1 MATSRIATRYSSS
14 LLDLAKSGNK
24 LDAVKDDMDVI
35 VKIYTESKDLRSLLN
50 NPIVKI
56 EDKKAV
62 LAKVFAGTDDTTL
75 DFIGL
80 LTDKRREGEL
90 ANVATNFISS
100 YNEMKGITSATVVT
114 ATALTG
120 DALANMKSYVST
132 LLGKADINLTN
143 DVDPTIIG
151 GIIIKHEDKLLDK
164 SVSKELREIRKQLI
178 YN

>member
-14 LLDLAKSGNK
+14 LLDLAKSSNK
-24 LDAVKDDMDVI
+24 LDVVKDDMDVI
-35 VKIYTESKDLRSLLN
+35 VTIYVESQDIRSLLN
-50 NPIVKI
+50 HPIVKR
-56 EDKKAV
+56 EYKTAV
-62 LAKVFAGTDDTTL
+62 FTNVIVSTDNTTYTFISLLADR
-75 DFIGL
+75 
-80 LTDKRREGEL
+80 RREGEL

-120 DALANMKSYVST
+120 DALADMKSYVST
-132 LLGKADINLTN
+132 LLGKADIDLTN
-143 DVDPTIIG
+143 DVDPSIIG
-151 GIIIKHEDKLLDK
+151 GIVIKHQDKLLDK

>member
-62 LAKVFAGTDDTTL
+62 LAKVFAGTDDTTR

-120 DALANMKSYVST
+120 DALADMKSYVSA

>member
-62 LAKVFAGTDDTTL
+62 LAKVFAGTDDTTR
-75 DFIGL
+75 DFIGS

>member
-62 LAKVFAGTDDTTL
+62 LAKVFAGTDDTTR

-120 DALANMKSYVST
+120 DALANMKSYVRT

>member
-1 MATSRIATRYSSS
+1 MATSRIATRYSKS
-14 LLDLAKSGNK
+14 LLDLAQSSKT
-24 LDAVKDDMDVI
+24 LDAVKGDMDTI
-35 VKIYTESKDLRSLLN
+35 VQICAESKELRSLLK
-50 NPIVKI
+50 NPIIKI

-62 LAKVFAGTDDTTL
+62 LAKVFASTDETTRT
-75 DFIGL
+75 FISL
-80 LTDKRREGEL
+80 LADRRREGEL

-100 YNEMKGITSATVVT
+100 YNEMKGIASATVVT

-120 DALANMKSYVST
+120 DALADMKSYVST
-132 LLGKADINLTN
+132 LLGKADIDLTN
-143 DVDPTIIG
+143 DVDPSIIG

>member
-35 VKIYTESKDLRSLLN
+35 VKIYAESKDLRSLLN

-62 LAKVFAGTDDTTL
+62 LAKVFAGTDDTTR

-100 YNEMKGITSATVVT
+100 YNEMKGIASATVVT

-120 DALANMKSYVST
+120 DALADMKSYVST
-132 LLGKADINLTN
+132 LLGKADIDLTN
-143 DVDPTIIG
+143 DVDPSIIG
-151 GIIIKHEDKLLDK
+151 GIVIKYEDKLLDK

>member
-35 VKIYTESKDLRSLLN
+35 VKIYAESKDLRSLLN

-62 LAKVFAGTDDTTL
+62 LAKVFAGTDDTTR

-100 YNEMKGITSATVVT
+100 YNEMKGIASATVVT
-114 ATALTG
+114 ATALTV
-120 DALANMKSYVST
+120 DALADMKSYVST
-132 LLGKADINLTN
+132 LLGKADIDLTN
-143 DVDPTIIG
+143 DVDPSIIG
-151 GIIIKHEDKLLDK
+151 GIVIKYEDKLLDK

>member
-14 LLDLAKSGNK
+14 LLDLAKSSNK
-24 LDAVKDDMDVI
+24 LDVVKDDMDVI
-35 VKIYTESKDLRSLLN
+35 VKIYAESKDLRSLLN

-56 EDKKAV
+56 EDKKEV
-62 LAKVFAGTDDTTL
+62 LAKVFASTDETTL
-75 DFIGL
+75 TFISL
-80 LTDKRREGEL
+80 LADRRREGEL

-120 DALANMKSYVST
+120 DALADMKSYVST

>member
-1 MATSRIATRYSSS
+1 
-14 LLDLAKSGNK
+14 
-24 LDAVKDDMDVI
+24 VKGDMDNVVQI
-35 VKIYTESKDLRSLLN
+35 CAESKELRSLLK

-62 LAKVFAGTDDTTL
+62 LAKVFSSTDETTRT
-75 DFIGL
+75 FISL
-80 LTDKRREGEL
+80 LADRRREAEL

-100 YNEMKGITSATVVT
+100 YNEMKGIASATVVT

-120 DALANMKSYVST
+120 DALADMKSYVST
-132 LLGKADINLTN
+132 LLGKADIDLTN
-143 DVDPTIIG
+143 DVDPSIIG
-151 GIIIKHEDKLLDK
+151 GIVIKHEDKLLDK

>member
-1 MATSRIATRYSSS
+1 
-14 LLDLAKSGNK
+14 
-24 LDAVKDDMDVI
+24 
-35 VKIYTESKDLRSLLN
+35 
-50 NPIVKI
+50 
-56 EDKKAV
+56 
-62 LAKVFAGTDDTTL
+62 
-75 DFIGL
+75 
-80 LTDKRREGEL
+80 
-90 ANVATNFISS
+90 
-100 YNEMKGITSATVVT
+100 MKEITSATVVT

-120 DALANMKSYVST
+120 DALADMKSYVIT

>member
-1 MATSRIATRYSSS
+1 MATSRIATRYSKS
-14 LLDLAKSGNK
+14 LLDLATANNT
-24 LDAVKDDMDVI
+24 LDAVKGDMEVI
-35 VKIYTESKDLRSLLN
+35 VSICAESKELRSLLN
-50 NPIVKI
+50 NPIVRV

-62 LAKVFAGTDDTTL
+62 LDKVFANVDTSTRS
-75 DFIGL
+75 FISL
-80 LTDKRREGEL
+80 LADKRREGEL
-90 ANVATNFISS
+90 ANVAANFIAS
-100 YNEMKGITSATVVT
+100 YNEMKGIASATVVT

-120 DALANMKSYVST
+120 DVLATMKSYVST
-132 LLGKADINLTN
+132 LLGKTDIDLTN